1 MLTPEELKALYK
13 GMGYSVLAITDHD
26 ILVAHD
32 YLNDEEFITLHG
44 FEMEVG
50 EHKEGVHGTMNK
62 CCHMCSIALE
72 PDNMTQPCWHRTKYT
87 PGIAKELIDAVV
99 FDESKPDFEREY
111 SCEGVSRMMEES
123 RSNGYF
129 VTYNHP
135 SWSRERYTQY
145 MGYNS
150 MHAMEMF
157 NGGCLNAGYLDYN
170 PDVYDDLLRQGK
182 RIYCIGADDNHGSK
196 QEERRLWDF
205 FRAFTMIKSEKLE
218 YGAIIDAL
226 DNGNFYASEGPEI
239 TELYFE
245 DGKVHIKCS
254 DAAQI
259 SLPTGIRKSGIVKA
273 KDGVPVNEAAF
284 AVDES
289 CIYFRLTV
297 TDMNGMHA
305 TTNAYFLDEIM

>member
-1 MLTPEELKALYK
+1 MFTPEELKTVYK

-87 PGIAKELIDAVV
+87 PGIAQELIDAVI

-129 VTYNHP
+129 VSYNHP
-135 SWSRERYTQY
+135 SWSRERYPQY

-157 NGGCLNAGYLDYN
+157 NGMCIMLGYEDYN
-170 PDVYDDLLRQGK
+170 PRVYEDMLEGGK
-182 RIYCIGADDNHGSK
+182 RIYCIGSDDNHNRHPQDSSK
-196 QEERRLWDF
+196 RESGLAW
-205 FRAFTMIKSEKLE
+205 TMIKAPRLE
-218 YGAIIDAL
+218 YREITKAL
-226 DNGNFYASEGPEI
+226 EQGNFSASEGPEI
-239 TELYFE
+239 HELWLDD
-245 DGKVHIKCS
+245 DGVHIRCS
-254 DAAQI
+254 DAVRIDCNSEGRAAQ
-259 SLPTGIRKSGIVKA
+259 SVVADAGET
-273 KDGVPVNEAAF
+273 VNGADFEYFPF
-284 AVDES
+284 AGW
-289 CIYFRLTV
+289 FRITV
-297 TDMNGMHA
+297 TDKNGKHA
-305 TTNAYFLDEIM
+305 CTNAYFPDEL